1 MKRTSLYESTCH
13 TSFDSTVATF
23 ITEKLWVSLFCRL
36 TTMSGIYLSAL
47 RGYPISNAILG
58 QPCYNIVGSWKPI
71 PILSQYLY
79 NVHTILAWVS
89 ILNNIQIL
97 LSNIGTIL
105 YQHCMIQYLHC
116 MTQCL
121 HCVLQDIFIIQEK
134 NSKCTNSWDH
144 AGAHGFLRR
153 PCWVKK
159 TLLSKEAP
167 IEQRRLCWARKTLL
181 ST

>member
-1 MKRTSLYESTCH
+1 MQLHVIKDLKMAKFTKFLTFFTTAEAKPTVISLSKRYPTSAE
-13 TSFDSTVATF
+13 V
-23 ITEKLWVSLFCRL
+23 
-36 TTMSGIYLSAL
+36 
-47 RGYPISNAILG
+47 YPISNAILG

-89 ILNNIQIL
+89 IFNNIQIL

-134 NSKCTNSWDH
+134 NSKCTNS
-144 AGAHGFLRR
+144 
-153 PCWVKK
+153 
-159 TLLSKEAP
+159 
-167 IEQRRLCWARKTLL
+167 
-181 ST
+181 